1 MRTKNFF
8 RWSFITLPLAI
19 LAVLFIGTLSARA
32 QCGNPQPS
40 SCKTCHAQEAPL
52 TDQNAWHL
60 DHASQDLCVNCHGG
74 NGSTM
79 DKNLAHISMTVQ
91 PLSDVYTNC
100 HSCHP
105 NYAALAA
112 PYAATLQV
120 TPSSG
125 ATPTPAAAGNF
136 SSSGLPPNNSIIMPS
151 NLTNAALPLQPF
163 LFITAGLAL
172 LILFCVGVCW
182 MDRHRV
188 KL

>member
-52 TDQNAWHL
+52 TDQNAWHR

-91 PLSDVYTNC
+91 PLSDVYTSC

-105 NYAALAA
+105 DIAILAA
-112 PYAATLQV
+112 PYAVALQI
-120 TPSSG
+120 TPSSK
-125 ATPTPAAAGNF
+125 ATPTAVPVGQF
-136 SSSGLPPNNSIIMPS
+136 SNGLPPNAIVMPS
-151 NLTNAALPLQPF
+151 NLMGAVPPIQPF
-163 LFITAGLAL
+163 LLITAGLML
-172 LILFCVGVCW
+172 LILFCVGICW
-182 MDRHRV
+182 MDRHRA
-188 KL
+188 KI